1 MQAAAIT
8 VYTAEFATATR
19 DLTLDRLA
27 REVRTTSRVI
37 AAMPDAGRDFR
48 PDPKSR
54 SAWDLAWHIAFRD
67 VWFLDRIADLSL
79 DLEKTRPN
87 IKPPS
92 FSEISRWYEVTM
104 SEAMIPIRRMTGQEL
119 LTPLT
124 FLGHV
129 QPAFQ
134 YLIVM
139 CNHSIHHR
147 GQLSTCVR
155 PTRGRLPSIYGS
167 SADTLI

>member
-1 MQAAAIT
+1 MAAIAT
-8 VYTAEFATATR
+8 AVYTPEFASATR
-19 DLTLDRLA
+19 DLTLERLG
-27 REVRTTSRVI
+27 REIRTTSRVI
-37 AAMPDAGRDFR
+37 AAIPDSGHEFK

-79 DLEKTRPN
+79 DLERTRPN

-92 FSEISRWYEVTM
+92 FSEISRWYETAM
-104 SEAMIPIRRMTGQEL
+104 SEALPPVGRMTGEQL
-119 LTPLT
+119 PTPLT
-124 FLGHV
+124 FFGHV

-134 YLIVM
+134 FLIFM

-147 GQLSTCVR
+147 GQLSTYVR
-155 PTRGRLPSIYGS
+155 AAGGKLPRIYGS
-167 SADTLI
+167 SADTPM

>member
-1 MQAAAIT
+1 MQATAT
-8 VYTAEFATATR
+8 KVYTPEFASATR
-19 DLTLDRLA
+19 DLTLDRLT
-27 REVRTTSRVI
+27 REVRTTSKVI
-37 AAMPDAGRDFR
+37 SAVPDSGRDFK

-87 IKPPS
+87 AKPPS
-92 FSEISRWYEVTM
+92 FSGISRWYETNM
-104 SEAMIPIRRMTGQEL
+104 SEAIEPVRRMTGQEL

-129 QPAFQ
+129 QAAFQ
-134 YLIVM
+134 YLIIA

-147 GQLSTCVR
+147 GQLSAYVR
-155 PTRGRLPSIYGS
+155 PAGGKLPSIYGS
-167 SADTLI
+167 SADTPI